1 MDLIFHK
8 DFLINSQSLKLIRN
22 FSRETFV
29 KINTEEIL
37 NQQEEIILAIAE
49 AAQNILKHAYHTK
62 FCDEKLKIKITK
74 GQDKI
79 QIDLFDKGKK
89 TDPEKVKSREL
100 GNVRPGGL
108 GVYFI
113 KQIMDKVE
121 FISEDNSEWVNHL
134 VLTKYIR

>member
-62 FCDEKLKIKITK
+62 DR
-74 GQDKI
+74 
-79 QIDLFDKGKK
+79 
-89 TDPEKVKSREL
+89 S
-100 GNVRPGGL
+100 
-108 GVYFI
+108 
-113 KQIMDKVE
+113 
-121 FISEDNSEWVNHL
+121 
-134 VLTKYIR
+134 